1 MKRKSKILLTIII
14 LLLVFLVT
22 GVICFKEG
30 YKKYHIEQALLLE
43 LSDDVQVINYKREIN
58 FIAAKMQISKEQ
70 YNQFS
75 KELKGSGFCTGK
87 ELKANGY
94 PINESDCLFEPEF
107 GSEYLNINWWDVEA
121 NQVIEYF
128 YGWGGGAG
136 MQSTTN
142 IYIVK
147 HDDNT
152 LYVYFW
158 SG

>member
-1 MKRKSKILLTIII
+1 VLGVDKMKRKSKILLTIII

-43 LSDDVQVINYKREIN
+43 LSDDVQVINYKREMHL
-58 FIAAKMQISKEQ
+58 IAAKMQISKELF
-70 YNQFS
+70 NEFS
-75 KELKGSGFCTGK
+75 KELKDLGFRTSK
-87 ELKANGY
+87 ELKADGY
-94 PINESDCLFEPEF
+94 PIDYESD
-107 GSEYLNINWWDVEA
+107 SEYLDINWWDFEA

-128 YGWGGGAG
+128 YGFGGGRGAR
-136 MQSTTN
+136 QSTTG

-147 HDDNT
+147 HDDDT

-158 SG
+158 ND